1 MNIVFFDELKWRG
14 LIKDVTDEESLRER
28 LKSPITCYC
37 GFDPT
42 ADSCHIG
49 HLQQVILLRRYQKA
63 GHRPIVLVGGATGM
77 IGDPRMTSERKL
89 LSLEDVKHNAECLKQ
104 QLSHFVDFEGDNK
117 AILAN
122 NYDWISQLSVI
133 DFLRDYGKCFNVSYM
148 IAKDTVASRLERGIS
163 YTEFSY
169 MILQAMDF
177 LHLYRTYNCQL
188 QIGGSDQW
196 GNLTCGVELVRK
208 LEGENAKVYGV
219 TSPLIT
225 KSDGTKFG
233 KSEGKNVWL
242 DPKKSSPYEFYQFFV
257 NVADSDIANMLKRL
271 SMKSVDEIKQL
282 IYQSETQPHLRE
294 AQKALAMELTEI
306 VHGKEGLQSALRITD
321 ALFKGNIADLTADEI
336 SQAFKDAEKT
346 TVSENTS
353 LIDALLQGKVC
364 SSKREAREFITSGS
378 ISINGTKCQQ
388 IDKVLTLQDTLD
400 GKTIVIRK
408 GKKNYSIFN
417 I

>member
-1 MNIVFFDELKWRG
+1 MDFFDELKWRG

-336 SQAFKDAEKT
+336 SQVFKDAEKT

-378 ISINGTKCQQ
+378 ISINGNKCQQ

>member
-1 MNIVFFDELKWRG
+1 MDFFDELKWRG

-133 DFLRDYGKCFNVSYM
+133 DFFRDYGKCFNVSYM

-282 IYQSETQPHLRE
+282 IYKSETQPHLRE

>member
-1 MNIVFFDELKWRG
+1 
-14 LIKDVTDEESLRER
+14 
-28 LKSPITCYC
+28 
-37 GFDPT
+37 
-42 ADSCHIG
+42 
-49 HLQQVILLRRYQKA
+49 
-63 GHRPIVLVGGATGM
+63 
-77 IGDPRMTSERKL
+77 
-89 LSLEDVKHNAECLKQ
+89 
-104 QLSHFVDFEGDNK
+104 
-117 AILAN
+117 
-122 NYDWISQLSVI
+122 
-133 DFLRDYGKCFNVSYM
+133 
-148 IAKDTVASRLERGIS
+148 
-163 YTEFSY
+163 
-169 MILQAMDF
+169 
-177 LHLYRTYNCQL
+177 
-188 QIGGSDQW
+188 
-196 GNLTCGVELVRK
+196 
-208 LEGENAKVYGV
+208 
-219 TSPLIT
+219 
-225 KSDGTKFG
+225 
-233 KSEGKNVWL
+233 
-242 DPKKSSPYEFYQFFV
+242 
-257 NVADSDIANMLKRL
+257 MLKRL

-282 IYQSETQPHLRE
+282 IYKSETQPHLRE

-388 IDKVLTLQDTLD
+388 IDKVLTLHDTLD

>member
-1 MNIVFFDELKWRG
+1 MDFFDELKWRG

-271 SMKSVDEIKQL
+271 SMKSVEEIQQL

-346 TVSENTS
+346 TLCENTS

>member
-1 MNIVFFDELKWRG
+1 M
-14 LIKDVTDEESLRER
+14 RER

-257 NVADSDIANMLKRL
+257 NVADSDIANTLKRL
-271 SMKSVDEIKQL
+271 SMKSVDEIQQL
-282 IYQSETQPHLRE
+282 IYKSETQPHLRE

>member
-1 MNIVFFDELKWRG
+1 MDFFDELKWRG

-89 LSLEDVKHNAECLKQ
+89 LSLDDVKHNAECLKQ

-282 IYQSETQPHLRE
+282 IYKSETQPHLRE

>member
-1 MNIVFFDELKWRG
+1 MDFFDELKWRG

-364 SSKREAREFITSGS
+364 TSKREAREFITSGS

>member
-1 MNIVFFDELKWRG
+1 MDFFDELKWRG

-346 TVSENTS
+346 TLSENTS

-378 ISINGTKCQQ
+378 ISINGNKCQQ

>member
-1 MNIVFFDELKWRG
+1 MDFFDELKWRG

-208 LEGENAKVYGV
+208 LEGENAKVYGG
-219 TSPLIT
+219 TSTLFT

-378 ISINGTKCQQ
+378 ISINGNKCQQ